1 MKFKYIFILT
11 NVFVFKIFAQDPLFT
26 NTQQSLIYLN
36 PSFAG
41 SNGNIRYQSVF
52 RNQWPNLSAP
62 YVTLYNSFDMYI
74 KPLRGGI
81 GLSWCNDNQA
91 SGTLVTDRVDLTYA
105 QHFSFMDNKLKIIP
119 SLQVTYMSLSL
130 DKTKLNF
137 GDPINNRYNFI
148 WTNPTSVPSSNK
160 KNVDFSSGLLINYKH
175 FYFGTSVFHIT
186 QPDIGLFGSS
196 RLPARLSMFASYN
209 LPINEK
215 TLIHFLY
222 GFQTQQKYRYSYI
235 NVTALLYKHLIIG
248 CGYKSSSNLSASAG
262 YRNNFFTLTYNYDL
276 FVSKFLGN
284 TAASHEFTAS
294 YNLRN
299 KEQRKL
305 ITDFERW

>member
-41 SNGNIRYQSVF
+41 SNSNIRYQSVF

-81 GLSWCNDNQA
+81 GLSWCNDNQS

-119 SLQVTYMSLSL
+119 SLQVTYIQKYL

-137 GDPINNRYNFI
+137 GSEIQPRRGFTWANE
-148 WTNPTSVPSSNK
+148 PVPFQTKRNI
-160 KNVDFSSGLLINYKH
+160 DFSSGLLINYKH
-175 FYFGTSVFHIT
+175 FYFGTSVFHIN
-186 QPDIGLFGSS
+186 QPDIGLFGASK
-196 RLPARLSMFASYN
+196 LPARLSMFASYN
-209 LPINEK
+209 LAMGEKSILHFVLRYEKQFRFYYYQLHINA
-215 TLIHFLY
+215 LI
-222 GFQTQQKYRYSYI
+222 S
-235 NVTALLYKHLIIG
+235 KHLIVG
-248 CGYKSSSNLSASAG
+248 YGYKTNNCLFGNLG
-262 YRNNFFTLTYNYDL
+262 YRNNYFSITGTYERYLDFGHDAYEL
-276 FVSKFLGN
+276 
-284 TAASHEFTAS
+284 TAS
-294 YNLRN
+294 FNLRN
-299 KEQRKL
+299 KEQSKL